1 MEKRNKVAL
10 LGLMVLL
17 AMTGGVSFFFG
28 FQLLA
33 SDFMDFS
40 HLYRL
45 LPAILSYSLPI
56 YALFVVYTVSKN
68 EKGEKRRQIAFG
80 NGIALLSIGAV
91 LTIVEIVYFAIG
103 FYPMDGMLTAMF
115 PLDVLLLSLLGSAF
129 GTFLLLRSLKA
140 PKGEKPS
147 KQKKPFGKKFLSG
160 LSCFFFGFFSLI
172 AFYELGALL
181 LGFGFASYD
190 SPLFEVGL
198 PSYVAMVLPSVFLL
212 LREIK
217 RLFPFSSRK
226 AELVLVIGSSVF
238 GLVFAL
244 LPLFLLIPFPTYVE
258 ACFHPYYPLDFMGSL
273 RLSLYFWSIPNIL
286 APLFFF
292 LLPFMKVLSQEKE
305 AK

>member
-1 MEKRNKVAL
+1 MEKRNKIAL
-10 LGLMVLL
+10 LGAMILL
-17 AMTGGVSFFFG
+17 AMLGGVSFFFG

-56 YALFVVYTVSKN
+56 YSLFVVYTLSKN
-68 EKGEKRRQIAFG
+68 EKGEKRRQIALG
-80 NGIALLSIGAV
+80 NGIALTLIGGILA
-91 LTIVEIVYFAIG
+91 IIEIIYFAIG

-115 PLDVLLLSLLGSAF
+115 PLDVLLLSLLGAAF
-129 GTFLLLRSLKA
+129 GAFLLARSLKA

-147 KQKKPFGKKFLSG
+147 KVKTSFGRKLLGG
-160 LSCFFFGFFSLI
+160 LSHFFFGFFSLI

-190 SPLFEVGL
+190 SPLFEAGIPAYIAMLL
-198 PSYVAMVLPSVFLL
+198 PSIFLL

-217 RLFPFSSRK
+217 RLFPFSTSKTERIL
-226 AELVLVIGSSVF
+226 AIGSSAF

-286 APLFFF
+286 APIFFF
-292 LLPFMKVLSQEKE
+292 LLPSMKVLSKEKE

>member
-1 MEKRNKVAL
+1 MQKRNRIAL
-10 LGLMVLL
+10 LGVMILL
-17 AMTGGVSFFFG
+17 AIVGGVSFFFG

-45 LPAILSYSLPI
+45 LPAILSYSLPV
-56 YALFVVYTVSKN
+56 YSLFVVYTLSKN

-80 NGIALLSIGAV
+80 NGIALASIGAI
-91 LTIVEIVYFAIG
+91 LTAIEIVYFAIG
-103 FYPMDGMLTAMF
+103 FYPMDGMLTVMF
-115 PLDVLLLSLLGSAF
+115 PLDVLLLSLLGAAF
-129 GTFLLLRSLKA
+129 GAFLLLRSLKV
-140 PKGEKPS
+140 PRGEKPL
-147 KQKKPFGKKFLSG
+147 KIKMPFWKKLLSG
-160 LSCFFFGFFSLI
+160 VSRFFFGFFCLI

-190 SPLFEVGL
+190 SPLFGVGI
-198 PSYVAMVLPSVFLL
+198 PAYVAMLLPSVFLL

-217 RLFPFSSRK
+217 RLFPFSSRRGEF
-226 AELVLVIGSSVF
+226 ALAIGSSAF

-286 APLFFF
+286 APIFFF
-292 LLPFMKVLSQEKE
+292 LLPLMKVLSRENEGK
-305 AK
+305 